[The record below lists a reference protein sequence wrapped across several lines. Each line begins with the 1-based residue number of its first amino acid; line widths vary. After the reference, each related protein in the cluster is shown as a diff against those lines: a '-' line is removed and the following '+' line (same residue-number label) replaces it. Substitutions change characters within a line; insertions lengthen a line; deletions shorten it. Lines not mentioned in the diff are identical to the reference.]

1 MNNTR
6 SSKLSLFLM
15 ELIIAI
21 FFFSL
26 SAAICVRLFA
36 SAHTLSENTETL
48 ENAIMWTQ
56 NLSEAFVSERG
67 ELNGI
72 ARLFPDG
79 YVSKDSSGDSD
90 RNGSI
95 ILIFD
100 EDWELMDSGLTG
112 ASYEVIMVTAEKDA
126 SEVYSDVN
134 TYGVDLVGKA
144 VTGDIA
150 VYDLRGKDGAITTI
164 SDNEDD
170 AFYSL
175 KTDVYIGEED

>member
-1 MNNTR
+1 MNNR
-6 SSKLSLFLM
+6 SSSKLSLFLM

-48 ENAIMWTQ
+48 ENAIMWSQ
-56 NLSEAFVSERG
+56 NLSEAFVSEKG
-67 ELNGI
+67 DLDGI
-72 ARLFPDG
+72 SRLFPDG
-79 YVSKDSSGDSD
+79 YVSEDPSD
-90 RNGSI
+90 EKGRNGSI

-100 EDWELMDSGLTG
+100 EDWEIMDSNLTG
-112 ASYEVIMVTAEKDA
+112 ASYEVILETAEKDA
-126 SEVYSDVN
+126 SEVYADVN

-150 VYDLRGKDGAITTI
+150 VYDLRGKDSVITTI
-164 SDNEDD
+164 SDNSDD
-170 AFYSL
+170 TFYTL